1 VRAVN
6 LIPAE
11 DRRAAGAPGR
21 TGGGVYIALGLLAV
35 VVIAACAYALT
46 TNQVNQRKA
55 DLQKTTLEANA
66 AEAQA
71 AAVKPYADFAQ
82 LKDQRVQTVQSLAG
96 SRFDWHKL
104 MDEFARAIPSD
115 VRLSGFSGQTATP
128 DSGSGQTT
136 SGPSVAIQ
144 GCTSS
149 HKDVARLMTRL
160 RLIDGVTDV
169 ALSSSAKGESS
180 GGSEG
185 GAADCKGPAFQ
196 MTITFDAS
204 TATAAAQTGTATT
217 QPAATGGTP

>member
-21 TGGGVYIALGLLAV
+21 TRGGVYIALGLLAV

-46 TNQVNQRKA
+46 TNQVNQRQA
-55 DLQKTTLEANA
+55 DLEKTTVEANA
-66 AEAQA
+66 AEAEA

-82 LKDQRVQTVQSLAG
+82 LKDQRVQTVQNLAG
-96 SRFDWHKL
+96 GRFDWHKV
-104 MDEFARAIPSD
+104 MDEFSRAIPSD
-115 VRLSGFSGQTATP
+115 VRLSSFSGQTAAP
-128 DSGSGQTT
+128 DTGSGQTT

-144 GCTSS
+144 GCTAS

-169 ALSSSAKGESS
+169 QLSSSAKGDTP

-204 TATAAAQTGTATT
+204 AATASAQTGAATT
-217 QPAATGGTP
+217 QPAATGSTP